1 MNCPYYLQNEKETDT
16 MKKIKYLLALC
27 LILAAVGAFVACGN
41 NSNVA
46 DTSMVENTQRG
57 GSAADDA
64 GNAGKDIIDGA
75 GNAGKDVID
84 GAGDAGKDVIDG
96 AGDAGKDVIDGAKDA
111 VDNAGNAIKKSVD
124 GGNNNR

>member
-1 MNCPYYLQNEKETDT
+1 
-16 MKKIKYLLALC
+16 MKKMKYLLALC
-27 LILAAVGAFVACGN
+27 LILAAASAFAACGN

-57 GSAADDA
+57 GSATDDA

-96 AGDAGKDVIDGAKDA
+96 AKDA
-111 VDNAGNAIKKSVD
+111 VDDAGNAIKKSVD
-124 GGNNNR
+124 GGNNN

>member
-1 MNCPYYLQNEKETDT
+1 

-27 LILAAVGAFVACGN
+27 LILAAASAFAACGN

-64 GNAGKDIIDGA
+64 GKDVIDGA

-96 AGDAGKDVIDGAKDA
+96 AKDA
-111 VDNAGNAIKKSVD
+111 VDDAGNAVKKSVD
-124 GGNNNR
+124 GGNN

>member
-1 MNCPYYLQNEKETDT
+1 MNCLYYLQNEKETDT

-124 GGNNNR
+124 GGNN

>member
-1 MNCPYYLQNEKETDT
+1 
-16 MKKIKYLLALC
+16 MKKMKYLLALC
-27 LILAAVGAFVACGN
+27 LILAAASAFAACGN

-64 GNAGKDIIDGA
+64 GKDVIDGA

-96 AGDAGKDVIDGAKDA
+96 AKDA
-111 VDNAGNAIKKSVD
+111 VDDAGNAIKKSVD
-124 GGNNNR
+124 GGNN

>member
-1 MNCPYYLQNEKETDT
+1 
-16 MKKIKYLLALC
+16 MKKMKYLLALC
-27 LILAAVGAFVACGN
+27 LILAAASAFAACGN

-57 GSAADDA
+57 GSVADDA
-64 GNAGKDIIDGA
+64 GKAGKDIIDGA

-96 AGDAGKDVIDGAKDA
+96 AGDAGKDVIDGAGDAGKDVIDGAKDA
-111 VDNAGNAIKKSVD
+111 IDDAGNAIKRVLMVETTTNSYL
-124 GGNNNR
+124 